1 MNRLNKNIA
10 LFAMLTIALAAPSV
24 RAASP
29 SAAEQQISQAA
40 AEQKYAFIL
49 FYKQNDAATQAVA
62 KTLSQG
68 VGGRKDQAVVV
79 YVNVADAA
87 EKALVEKHKTARAP
101 MPMTLAVAPNGAITG
116 VFAQKL
122 EAKHIDESF
131 VTPTTAEC
139 MKSLQDGKVVLLSV
153 HPAATAATPT
163 ATPAGVQEFQSD
175 PQFKQ
180 RVSLVSMRLDDKSE
194 ASFLS
199 ELQIDAAKTRG
210 TTVVFMAP
218 PGVMVGKYTAQ
229 VTKAKL
235 AADLHAAGKCCDDP
249 NCKHGKAK

>member
-1 MNRLNKNIA
+1 MNRLNTSVA
-10 LFAMLTIALAAPSV
+10 LFAMLTIALAVPSV

-29 SAAEQQISQAA
+29 SAAEQQLSQAA

-79 YVNVADAA
+79 YVNVTDAA

-122 EAKHIDESF
+122 EAKHIEESF

-139 MKSLQDGKVVLLSV
+139 MKSLQDGKVVLLSI
-153 HPAATAATPT
+153 HPAATAATP
-163 ATPAGVQEFQSD
+163 AGVQEFLSD

-180 RVSLVSMRLDDKSE
+180 RVSLVSMRLDDQSE

-218 PGVMVGKYTAQ
+218 PGVMVGKYTAH

-235 AADLHAAGKCCDDP
+235 AADLHAAGKCCEDP
-249 NCKHGKAK
+249 NCKHGKKGN